1 MKTNKIILSTKY
13 YSLNKQLN
21 PGIQIQNFFRV
32 DHNSKF
38 QQNPLR
44 ISNKNTIAKKAG
56 SHHYE
61 IIYSSRSK
69 SKDKDS
75 DNSCINKPKIII
87 NNLPPEF
94 NITTNNNTNS
104 NNTNTNINNYTNNTN
119 DNNNNVPK
127 NRYEK
132 VINNFLVRTKTDIK
146 NRENS
151 QHYTKN
157 IQNSRLSY
165 TSNDNLSKN
174 DTNINNNSTSN
185 NNITNNNINHYN
197 TEGSEFDN
205 LNQDI
210 SSLGFKSFNM
220 INIKNRG
227 KTALKYNKNEYYNGN
242 LSEIAEIIN
251 KKSNNANQKRNGKE
265 NNIKINIIKI
275 SEENK
280 KLKNY
285 TNYGIRP
292 IKINNYNNNFQR
304 KVIPPIMHK
313 FDKINFDSESMFS
326 FKKSQLSNLNNFNFS
341 KLQKNNSNSNLN
353 LMEQNPGKTFSDFK
367 NGLKY
372 NLDIERKS
380 FSGKNINED
389 YSKKKVISRPNS
401 EDNNKTNFETN
412 NNNNECNN
420 EKEIINTKIQNLLFY
435 KKSPNNLNSGLFY
448 KNSNGYKF
456 YFDLNN
462 IDCYIFKEIE
472 NNNQVNNIIKLI
484 EAWKKNYKKN
494 NHYLKI
500 LGFKKFNLQ
509 KNYCIILEYPTGG
522 ENLND
527 IINSIGFYDVKLL
540 LNITQI
546 IYECLSNIRT
556 DKNNKGINFCLC
568 DIYININN
576 HIKIIP
582 PFIRNIQI
590 NKSNCK
596 CKLYMN
602 KMKSLF
608 NCKENNISLFS
619 LGFILLQLI
628 TQNLIFKMKSFNYL
642 IKPEKENYILS
653 FKKCCFMHTLINIE
667 EKFCD
672 KKRDLL
678 LTNFLQLYPE
688 NVTNFI
694 HICTQFK
701 PMANLNI
708 IYKHEFLNMYDARNS
723 VDVHFKEILKILN
736 FDSKYNTNQI
746 KFEDFLPK
754 FEILYKKLNTNQYV
768 FSKVFRYKIL
778 NNLIRAFNLN
788 DKNEVNKLLNII
800 A

>member
-44 ISNKNTIAKKAG
+44 ISNKNTLATKPG

-75 DNSCINKPKIII
+75 DNSCITKPKIII

-94 NITTNNNTNS
+94 NITTNINTNS
-104 NNTNTNINNYTNNTN
+104 NNTNTNINNYTNKTN
-119 DNNNNVPK
+119 DNNMPK
-127 NRYEK
+127 TRYEK
-132 VINNFLVRTKTDIK
+132 VINNFLIGTKIDIK
-146 NRENS
+146 NRENNL
-151 QHYTKN
+151 HYIKN

-185 NNITNNNINHYN
+185 NNLTNNNINHYN
-197 TEGSEFDN
+197 TEGSDLDN
-205 LNQDI
+205 INQDI
-210 SSLGFKSFNM
+210 SSIGFKSFNI

-227 KTALKYNKNEYYNGN
+227 KTALKYNRNEYYNGN

-251 KKSNNANQKRNGKE
+251 KKTNNKTQKRNGKE
-265 NNIKINIIKI
+265 NNTKINIIKI
-275 SEENK
+275 SEEDK

-326 FKKSQLSNLNNFNFS
+326 FKKSQLSNLNNFNYS

-353 LMEQNPGKTFSDFK
+353 MMEQNPRKTFSSFK
-367 NGLKY
+367 NGIKY

-389 YSKKKVISRPNS
+389 CSKKKVTSRPNS
-401 EDNNKTNFETN
+401 EDNTKTNFETN
-412 NNNNECNN
+412 NNNNDANN
-420 EKEIINTKIQNLLFY
+420 EKDIINIKIQNLLFY
-435 KKSPNNLNSGLFY
+435 KKSPNNLNNGLFY
-448 KNSNGYKF
+448 RNSNGYKF

-472 NNNQVNNIIKLI
+472 NKNQANNIQKLI
-484 EAWKKNYKKN
+484 EA
-494 NHYLKI
+494 
-500 LGFKKFNLQ
+500 LGFKKFNTQ

-540 LNITQI
+540 LNTTQI
-546 IYECLSNIRT
+546 IYECLSKIKS
-556 DKNNKGINFCLC
+556 DKNNRGINLCIC

-582 PFIRNIQI
+582 PFIRNIQT
-590 NKSNCK
+590 NKSFCK

-602 KMKSLF
+602 KLKSLF

-628 TQNLIFKMKSFNYL
+628 TQNLIFKMKSFIYL
-642 IKPEKENYILS
+642 IKAEKENYILS
-653 FKKCCFMHTLINIE
+653 FKKCCVMHTLINIE
-667 EKFCD
+667 EKLCD
-672 KKRDLL
+672 KKRDLI

-688 NVTNFI
+688 SVTNFI

-701 PMANLNI
+701 PIDNLDM
-708 IYKHEFLNMYDARNS
+708 IYKHDFLNMYDARNS
-723 VDVHFKEILKILN
+723 IDVHFKEILKILS
-736 FDSKYNTNQI
+736 FDSKYNPNQI
-746 KFEDFLPK
+746 KFEDFLSK
-754 FEILYKKLNTNQYV
+754 FEILYKKLNINKYV
-768 FSKVFRYKIL
+768 FSKVFKYKIL

-788 DKNEVNKLLNII
+788 DKYETNKLLNII

>member
-44 ISNKNTIAKKAG
+44 MSNKNTLATKPG

-69 SKDKDS
+69 SKDRDS
-75 DNSCINKPKIII
+75 DNSCITKPKIII

-94 NITTNNNTNS
+94 NITTNINTNS
-104 NNTNTNINNYTNNTN
+104 NNTNINNYTNKTN
-119 DNNNNVPK
+119 DNNMPK
-127 NRYEK
+127 TRYEK
-132 VINNFLVRTKTDIK
+132 VINNFLIGTKIDIK
-146 NRENS
+146 NRENNL
-151 QHYTKN
+151 HYIKN

-185 NNITNNNINHYN
+185 NNLTNNNINHYN
-197 TEGSEFDN
+197 TEGSDLDN

-210 SSLGFKSFNM
+210 SSIGFKSFNI

-227 KTALKYNKNEYYNGN
+227 KTALKYNRNEYYNGN

-251 KKSNNANQKRNGKE
+251 KKTNNKTQKRNGKE
-265 NNIKINIIKI
+265 NNTKINIIKI
-275 SEENK
+275 SEEDK

-313 FDKINFDSESMFS
+313 FDKINLDSESMFS
-326 FKKSQLSNLNNFNFS
+326 FKKSQLSNLNNFNYS

-353 LMEQNPGKTFSDFK
+353 MMEQNPRKTFSSFK
-367 NGLKY
+367 NGIKY

-389 YSKKKVISRPNS
+389 CSKKKVTSRPNS
-401 EDNNKTNFETN
+401 EDNTKTNFETN
-412 NNNNECNN
+412 NNNDANN
-420 EKEIINTKIQNLLFY
+420 EKDIINIKIQNLLFY
-435 KKSPNNLNSGLFY
+435 KKSPNNLNNGLFY
-448 KNSNGYKF
+448 RNSNGYKF

-472 NNNQVNNIIKLI
+472 NNNQATNIQKLI

-500 LGFKKFNLQ
+500 LGFKKFNTQ

-540 LNITQI
+540 LNTTQI
-546 IYECLSNIRT
+546 IYECLSKIKS
-556 DKNNKGINFCLC
+556 DKNNRGINLCIC

-582 PFIRNIQI
+582 PFIRNIQT
-590 NKSNCK
+590 NKSFCK

-602 KMKSLF
+602 KLKSLF

-628 TQNLIFKMKSFNYL
+628 TQNLIFKMKSFIYL
-642 IKPEKENYILS
+642 IKVEKESYILS
-653 FKKCCFMHTLINIE
+653 FKKCCVMHTLINIE
-667 EKFCD
+667 EKLCD
-672 KKRDLL
+672 KKRDLI

-688 NVTNFI
+688 SVTNFI

-701 PMANLNI
+701 PIDNLDM
-708 IYKHEFLNMYDARNS
+708 IYKHDFLNMYDARNS
-723 VDVHFKEILKILN
+723 IDVHFKEILKILS
-736 FDSKYNTNQI
+736 FDSKYNPNQI
-746 KFEDFLPK
+746 KFEDFLSK
-754 FEILYKKLNTNQYV
+754 FEILYKKLNINKYV
-768 FSKVFRYKIL
+768 FSKVFKYKIL

-788 DKNEVNKLLNII
+788 DKYETNKLLNII